1 MKKNLKDDFGL
12 LSSFGYKLIVTVA
25 ATSTAAAA
33 AAAADGRTYRGFSVN
48 ALKGSV
54 EGEGEALCWGCGVEE
69 RKKGGGVGSS
79 EIGVWSQF
87 KLR

>member
-25 ATSTAAAA
+25 ATSAA
-33 AAAADGRTYRGFSVN
+33 AAAADGRTYQGFSVN
-48 ALKGSV
+48 ALKGSA

-69 RKKGGGVGSS
+69 RKKGGGGQWAHQKLGSGHS
-79 EIGVWSQF
+79 LNCGE
-87 KLR
+87 